1 MRRGLFGTRVK
12 GSCVTGGEGTAGTL
26 LAGRYE
32 LRERLGRGGMATVR
46 RAYQPALDR
55 FVAVKLIDPRLASD
69 PTFVERFRQ
78 EARIAARLRHPNIL
92 SIYDFGDDNGTLYL
106 VTELVTGGTLEERLD
121 QRGGFA
127 AALELVEQVGRALD
141 YAHAQGIAHRDVKP
155 ANIFLEEERAILA
168 DFGIAKQFADTPAAG
183 LTASGVG
190 LGTPEYMAP
199 EQVLGKPV
207 DGRADLY
214 ALGAILYRLVAG
226 RLPFVR
232 YGPEDTA
239 LALVMR
245 KINEPLPPPSAFNA
259 AISPTLD
266 AILLRALA
274 ADPAARYPTAAAFV
288 AAARGALGLRAAPTR
303 ARTGT
308 RDFTVP
314 VPSATRDGAGATA
327 PMPLPPGVP
336 NADPTMNV
344 LPAQNTT
351 GRPTRARR
359 SAPRFLFGGVLA
371 LVLLILVASAGALV
385 LSRGARGEGTATA
398 TPPLLAVAGTA
409 SVAAT
414 ATNTPGIPT
423 GTSAPVVIAS
433 TNTPTIAPTTTRATP
448 NTPIVAVATPPTAT
462 PAPTLTPSPTASPS
476 PTISPSPTVSPSPT
490 TSPPPTATPAPTA
503 SPAPTATPSPTVA
516 AATGNVPVEV
526 RAAILSL
533 PGTSSGVFI
542 DLANSANNASDDPD
556 RVFSAAS
563 LIKLSIAGATY
574 QRAANGG
581 VRLSDRA
588 VLQESDKVGGTGIL
602 QTQPAGTA
610 YTIDQLIAIM
620 LINSDNTAA
629 NLIVDRIGGF
639 GTVNAFSAAQGMG
652 NTIMRRKLN
661 DLAAQARGLDNT
673 TTSGDIARF
682 FTQLQAGQIVD
693 RETSDRLR
701 TILAQRGR
709 EDKDWALLNLPAD
722 TVAQHMTG
730 TETGLRGDA
739 ILVTV
744 GERQYI
750 LVLFVSAPDE
760 AGMEAAIARVSATIY
775 GLATAR

>member
-1 MRRGLFGTRVK
+1 M
-12 GSCVTGGEGTAGTL
+12 TGGEGRAGAL

-46 RAYQPALDR
+46 RAYQPALER
-55 FVAVKLIDPRLASD
+55 FVAIKLIDPRLASD

-121 QRGGFA
+121 RLGGFA
-127 AALELVEQVGRALD
+127 AALDLVEQIGRALD
-141 YAHAQGIAHRDVKP
+141 YAHAQGIVHRDVKP
-155 ANIFLEEERAILA
+155 ANIFLEGDRAILA
-168 DFGIAKQFADTPAAG
+168 DFGIARQFEGVIAG
-183 LTASGVG
+183 PTASGVG
-190 LGTPEYMAP
+190 LGMPEYMAP
-199 EQVLGKPV
+199 EQVLGRAV
-207 DGRADLY
+207 DGHADLY
-214 ALGAILYRLVAG
+214 ALGVILYRLIAR

-245 KINEPLPPPSAFNA
+245 KINEPIPPPSTFNG

-266 AILLRALA
+266 AILLRALSS
-274 ADPAARYPTAAAFV
+274 DPAARYPTAAAFV

-303 ARTGT
+303 ARTDT
-308 RDFTVP
+308 DTIAVP
-314 VPSATRDGAGATA
+314 VVPAPRDGIGATT
-327 PMPLPPGVP
+327 PLTFPASGYGA
-336 NADPTMNV
+336 NPTTNR
-344 LPAQNTT
+344 P
-351 GRPTRARR
+351 GRPRTATTSPRARR
-359 SAPRFLFGGVLA
+359 GAPRLLLGGALA
-371 LVLLILVASAGALV
+371 LLLLIVAVSAGALV
-385 LSRGARGEGTATA
+385 LARGGSGGGAATAMPPVVAVASAGNLTATAPTGTATA
-398 TPPLLAVAGTA
+398 PAL
-409 SVAAT
+409 
-414 ATNTPGIPT
+414 PT
-423 GTSAPVVIAS
+423 GTSAPVAVAS
-433 TNTPTIAPTTTRATP
+433 TSTATLAPTVAPTTTRATP
-448 NTPIVAVATPPTAT
+448 GAAIVAVATPPTAT
-462 PAPTLTPSPTASPS
+462 PSPAPTLTPSPTVSPS
-476 PTISPSPTVSPSPT
+476 PTISPSPTA
-490 TSPPPTATPAPTA
+490 SPPPTATPAPTA

-516 AATGNVPVEV
+516 VAAGDVPGQA

-542 DLANSANNASDDPD
+542 DLKNSANNASDDPS

-581 VRLSDRA
+581 IRLSDQV
-588 VLQESDKVGGTGIL
+588 VLQERDKTGGTGTL
-602 QTQPAGTA
+602 QAQPAGTT

-620 LINSDNTAA
+620 LLNNDNTAA

-652 NTIMRRKLN
+652 NTVMRRKLN
-661 DLAAQARGLDNT
+661 DLAARARGLDNT

-682 FTQLQAGQIVD
+682 FSQLQAGQIVD
-693 RETSDRLR
+693 RATSDRLR

-709 EDKDWALLNLPAD
+709 DDKNWALLDLPAD

-760 AGMEAAIARVSATIY
+760 EGMEAAVARVSATIY